1 MTMQKM
7 KINYMKNENECML
20 ICVTNV

>member
-20 ICVTNV
+20 IYVTNV